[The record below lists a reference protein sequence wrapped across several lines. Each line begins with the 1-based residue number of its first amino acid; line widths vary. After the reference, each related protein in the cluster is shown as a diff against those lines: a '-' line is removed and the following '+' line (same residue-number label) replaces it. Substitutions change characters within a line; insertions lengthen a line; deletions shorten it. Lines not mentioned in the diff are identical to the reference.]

1 MHGHQFHVLKI
12 GYPPFD
18 SITGNSTGFNPD
30 IRCLN
35 EDCSRGTWADPT
47 WINGPIP
54 GVNLVDPPLKDVVNI
69 PANGYVIIRFMA
81 DNPGIFMLNPSPCLI
96 DINLIFI
103 LTLTTIE
110 PLKIAFLH

>member
-35 EDCSRGTWADPT
+35 EDCSRSTWADPT
-47 WINGPIP
+47 WINGPVP

-96 DINLIFI
+96 DKHFISI
-103 LTLTTIE
+103 LTLTTI
-110 PLKIAFLH
+110 